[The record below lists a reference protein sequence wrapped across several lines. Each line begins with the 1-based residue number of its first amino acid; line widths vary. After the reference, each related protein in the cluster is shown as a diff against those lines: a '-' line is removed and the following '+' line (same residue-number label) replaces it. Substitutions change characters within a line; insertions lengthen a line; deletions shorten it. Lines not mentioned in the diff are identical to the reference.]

1 MERIEMSG
9 EHDFQR
15 RTITIPEA
23 PPDVHHL
30 LGDLITSSNEDLLSK
45 VLRLDA
51 VDEQGDYLHWQDMRY
66 RTPPDGL
73 TAEQWWTGTGLARDR
88 LRRNQPMD
96 DSNGAPFGLCMV
108 DRIWESL
115 HRIDQAVAGQILV
128 DDPVASP
135 GSGDY
140 YIVRS
145 LIEEAIASSQL
156 EGASTTRAI
165 AKEMLLDG
173 RDPRDLDERM
183 IFNNY
188 AAINDVRRLVK
199 DEAPFSVEAL
209 KQLHRI
215 ITHDTLGDRSDA
227 GRFQEPHDQRVTVVF
242 RHMGFERT
250 LHTPPPA
257 EQLPERMQALCTFAN
272 GEVESGFMHP
282 VIRALILHFWLAYDH
297 PFVDG
302 NGRLARSLFYW
313 SMLRSK
319 YWLTEYLAIS
329 AILRD
334 DPIGY
339 PEAFLRTERDNNDLT
354 YFVLYQLQVIE
365 DAIKRLEQYLNRKR
379 REVREAEAHL
389 HGQFP
394 FNHRQRSV
402 IIVAIRDP
410 FAAFYIGTHARR
422 HDVSYLSARTDLI
435 QLENHGL
442 LVRTQDGRLIRF
454 VAAPNLVDRLRNPS
468 DPTVANPSNN

>member
-1 MERIEMSG
+1 MPQDQ
-9 EHDFQR
+9 DFQR

-23 PPDVHHL
+23 PPDVQNL
-30 LGDLITSSNEDLLSK
+30 LGELITSKNKELFTK

-51 VDEQGDYLHWQDMRY
+51 VDEHGDYLHWQDMRY
-66 RTPPDGL
+66 RAPPDGL
-73 TAEQWWTGTGLARDR
+73 TAKQWWTGTEFARGK
-88 LRRNQPMD
+88 LRRDQPLR
-96 DSNGAPFGLCMV
+96 DSSGASFGLCMI
-108 DRIWESL
+108 DRMWESL
-115 HRIDQAVAGQILV
+115 HRIDQTAAGQILA

-135 GSGDY
+135 GSGDH

-156 EGASTTRAI
+156 EGASTTRAV

-173 RDPRDLDERM
+173 RHPRDLDERM

-199 DEAPFSVEAL
+199 DEASFSVEAL
-209 KQLHRI
+209 KELHRV
-215 ITHDTLGDRSDA
+215 ITHDTLGDPRDA
-227 GRFQEPHDQRVTVVF
+227 GRFQEPHEQRVTVVF
-242 RHMGFERT
+242 RHMGYERT
-250 LHTPPPA
+250 LHRPPSA
-257 EQLPERMQALCTFAN
+257 EQLPERMQALCDFAN
-272 GEVESGFMHP
+272 EEVGSGFMHP
-282 VIRALILHFWLAYDH
+282 VIRALIVHFWLAYDH

-339 PEAFLRTERDNNDLT
+339 PEAFLRTETDNNDLT
-354 YFVLYQLQVIE
+354 YFVVYQLQVIE

-379 REVREAEAHL
+379 REVREVEAHL
-389 HGQFP
+389 HGQLLL
-394 FNHRQRSV
+394 NYRQRSV
-402 IIVAIRDP
+402 VSTAIRDP
-410 FAAFYIGTHARR
+410 FAAFYIATHARR
-422 HDVSYLSARTDLI
+422 HQVSYLSARTDLSN
-435 QLENHGL
+435 LEDLGL
-442 LVRTQDGRLIRF
+442 LVRTRDGRSIRF
-454 VAAPNLVDRLRNPS
+454 VAAPNLVDRLRNLS
-468 DPTVANPSNN
+468 DPEVEHGPNT